1 MRTESERRGGA
12 GDEATYSPTAAR
24 APEFELEV
32 TVDPVDLWRCGG
44 SVVGCSR
51 SGNRLDENLAT
62 ALELTEG
69 KTKPDIFYQ
78 TAERMDDVKESEKQ
92 DVPRSLFHRSV
103 SQDPNRA
110 LQCAFC
116 KSGL

>member
-44 SVVGCSR
+44 SLVGCSR

-62 ALELTEG
+62 ALELTER

-78 TAERMDDVKESEKQ
+78 TVERMDDVKESEKQ
-92 DVPRSLFHRSV
+92 VYSIEVCPGPQQSAAVCFL
-103 SQDPNRA
+103 
-110 LQCAFC
+110 
-116 KSGL
+116 

>member
-12 GDEATYSPTAAR
+12 GDEATYSQTAAR

-32 TVDPVDLWRCGG
+32 TVHPVGLWRCGG
-44 SVVGCSR
+44 SLAGCSR

-62 ALELTEG
+62 VLELTEG

-78 TAERMDDVKESEKQ
+78 TVERMDDVKESEKQ
-92 DVPRSLFHRSV
+92 DVPRNVFHRSV
-103 SQDPNRA
+103 SQDLDKA